1 MASFTPPRTRT
12 LELETSALSH
22 AVALAEWI
30 QSRFTEQQIIGMI
43 KEHESRMAHGRKA
56 GHPRQHNALAPA
68 TAQP

>member
-30 QSRFTEQQIIGMI
+30 RAIRIETSQ
-43 KEHESRMAHGRKA
+43 
-56 GHPRQHNALAPA
+56 
-68 TAQP
+68 